1 MCGINGITFS
11 DKDLIVRMQE
21 FTRNKGPD
29 ANGIYCDENIT
40 LSHDRLSILD
50 LSDDA
55 NQPMVFE
62 NLIISFNKS

>member
-1 MCGINGITFS
+1 M
-11 DKDLIVRMQE
+11 RMQE
-21 FTRNKGPD
+21 FTRNKGLD
-29 ANGIYCDENIT
+29 ANGIYCDENIS